1 MNVMERMIKGNMK
14 RDIMGKSYKVNMVCV
29 IRRMPK
35 KDHRAAPK
43 IMSNTMEKK
52 STL

>member
-1 MNVMERMIKGNMK
+1 MNVMERMIRGNMK

-35 KDHRAAPK
+35 KGQRAAPK
-43 IMSNTMEKK
+43 MTSNTMEKK
-52 STL
+52 RTL